1 VDTCDSH
8 DRRVA
13 AQVPDTRRLE
23 VPDVLCDYCKDFTDY
38 ATEAGTV
45 RSAYRPGIGYAAEDK
60 AASVQPREKEEA
72 GLQIVERQSGA
83 KPK

>member
-1 VDTCDSH
+1 
-8 DRRVA
+8 
-13 AQVPDTRRLE
+13 
-23 VPDVLCDYCKDFTDY
+23 
-38 ATEAGTV
+38 V